1 MLFKIQIEKCLKKL
15 RRVVRRELKLL
26 EELDMLSIVLFISF
40 IDGEIDNSIC
50 NIYIGQD
57 IKKYE
62 VVSIF
67 LLL

>member
-26 EELDMLSIVLFISF
+26 EELDMLNIVLFLSF

>member
-40 IDGEIDNSIC
+40 IDGEIDYSIC

>member
-1 MLFKIQIEKCLKKL
+1 MLN
-15 RRVVRRELKLL
+15 
-26 EELDMLSIVLFISF
+26 IVLFLSF
-40 IDGEIDNSIC
+40 IDGEIDNIIC